1 MSGQGSRLR
10 HVLTTT
16 AEHAA
21 QHATHIDLDFPTR
34 PGTAASAGARGAGKP
49 PAPAY
54 IRFRNYYAHSLTVR
68 QLMTPLDGPPEAA
81 RWSTLLA
88 DYALMRSSHHEDDA
102 QAWHVLCVRDDFR
115 RGAFYPGTLTRL
127 RFEVKQPS
135 AMWKMFSLR
144 HIECFEIVGEDG
156 GGENNT
162 VRVATNS
169 GTFASKTLYTA
180 PYVHE
185 STGAFDHPG
194 KALSLVHGRAGELAH
209 TLRKLSACK
218 RSKIGNP
225 GSALDFSHGVA
236 MAVRIEPG
244 KAE

>member
-21 QHATHIDLDFPTR
+21 QHATHIDVDFPTR

-144 HIECFEIVGEDG
+144 HIEFFEIVGEDG
-156 GGENNT
+156 GGD
-162 VRVATNS
+162 VR
-169 GTFASKTLYTA
+169 
-180 PYVHE
+180 E
-185 STGAFDHPG
+185 PG
-194 KALSLVHGRAGELAH
+194 EHGGGELHKRGEDGVGEDGGGGELGMMVEGEERSISWCRGVVARME
-209 TLRKLSACK
+209 LRSWTS
-218 RSKIGNP
+218 RSM
-225 GSALDFSHGVA
+225 SLLAALGDVA
-236 MAVRIEPG
+236 DTPERGLP
-244 KAE
+244 